1 VASSP
6 TPARRELLTRAF
18 EAAVAAAD
26 PVRVLDGTW
35 PEPPAGRLIV
45 LGLGKA
51 AAAMAAAAEARYRP
65 LGVRPRGAV
74 VVPYGHG
81 VDLRDIEVL
90 EAGHPVPDAAGAEAA
105 RALLRWARAAGED
118 DLVLVLVSG
127 GGSALT
133 TLPDGIDADEAA
145 ELNRALLASGADIH
159 EINRV
164 RRRLDRVK
172 GGRLAAAAHPARVV
186 ARVVSDVVGDD
197 PLDVASGPT
206 VGDPGDAAAALAV
219 LDRYGVDAPA
229 ARRVL
234 EAQRDGRRDGPPRP
248 DDPRLAGCETR
259 VVASAG
265 ASLAAAA
272 RVFEEAGVPAR
283 LLDDAVTG
291 DARRAAR
298 EQAEQV
304 RSILDRGQLRDG
316 GRCRPPVVL
325 LSGGETTVRVR
336 GSGRGGRNSTFA
348 LALALALPDGAP
360 VHALVADSDGVDGVG
375 GHAGAFLDPDL
386 FARLPRA
393 EAEALDADDDSYRAF
408 ERAGALFRTGPTR
421 TNVNDLRFV
430 WIDPAPG
437 DASGAA
443 AGVAVDGGA

>member
-1 VASSP
+1 MASTP
-6 TPARRELLTRAF
+6 TDARRELLTRAF

-26 PVRVLDGTW
+26 PVRVLDGSW

-65 LGVRPRGAV
+65 LGVRPCGAV

-81 VDLRDIEVL
+81 VALEGVAVL
-90 EAGHPVPDAAGAEAA
+90 EAGHPVPDAAGADAA
-105 RALLRWARAAGED
+105 RELLRWARDAGED

-145 ELNRALLASGADIH
+145 DLNRSLLASGADIH

-206 VGDPGDAAAALAV
+206 VGDPGDAASALAV
-219 LDRYGVDAPA
+219 LDRYGVAAPG

-234 EAQRDGRRDGPPRP
+234 QAQRDGTRDGPPRP
-248 DDPRLAGCETR
+248 DDPRLAGSETR
-259 VVASAG
+259 IVASA
-265 ASLAAAA
+265 ASSLAAAA
-272 RVFEEAGVPAR
+272 RVFEDAGLPTR

-298 EQAEQV
+298 EQAREV
-304 RSILDRGQLRDG
+304 RSVLERGRLRDG
-316 GRCRPPVVL
+316 ERCRPPVVL

-360 VHALVADSDGVDGVG
+360 VHALVADSDGIDGVG
-375 GHAGAFLDPDL
+375 GHAGAFLDPQL
-386 FARLPRA
+386 FERLPRA
-393 EAEALDADDDSYRAF
+393 AAEALDADDDSFGAF
-408 ERAGALFRTGPTR
+408 ERAGALFRPGPTR

-430 WIDPAPG
+430 WIDPAADG
-437 DASGAA
+437 ATDAGAD
-443 AGVAVDGGA
+443 VAVGGGA